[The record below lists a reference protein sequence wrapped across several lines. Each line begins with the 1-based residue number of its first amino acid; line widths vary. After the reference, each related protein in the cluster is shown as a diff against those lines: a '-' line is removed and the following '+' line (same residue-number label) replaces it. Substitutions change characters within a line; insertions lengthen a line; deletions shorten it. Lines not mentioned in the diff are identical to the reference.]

1 MPFIYTF
8 STGSTEVY
16 DASDYSGVDTLQA
29 VSEANQNK
37 INSVYN
43 INYQKIFAGPI
54 SSSTGLTIYD
64 SGNTKTVI
72 NVSADTF
79 GIAVD
84 NTNDLVAIVNT
95 SNGGAID
102 NIVVVVDASTNTVVN
117 TIDVGFNGSY
127 KGGIASDNNGYCY
140 VVGSESA
147 MTKVDIVNGVTAD
160 TINIGGTGQLNRKV
174 LFNGVS
180 NFIYVLNPV
189 SSVKSFD
196 ASDGSPLNTLSI
208 TANTTFFIFNPDK
221 EQIYLGSITGGTNNF
236 FIRTLNRNLTLIS
249 ETFIFSGASSAGEG
263 IDRIFGFYSTDT
275 QYLYVGD
282 IGSDS
287 ILVLTT

>member
-16 DASDYSGVDTLQA
+16 DASDYSAVDTLQS
-29 VSEANQNK
+29 VSQADENK

-72 NVSADTF
+72 NISADTF

-95 SNGGAID
+95 SNGSPID
-102 NIVVVVDASTNTVVN
+102 NIVVVVDASTNTVIN
-117 TIDVGFNGSY
+117 TIDVGFNNSY
-127 KGGIASDNNGYCY
+127 KGGIASNNNGYCY

-147 MTKVDIVNGVTAD
+147 MTKVDIVNGVTAA
-160 TINIGGTGQLNRKV
+160 TINIGGSSGDLNKKV

-180 NFIYVLNPV
+180 NIIYVLNPYL
-189 SSVKSFD
+189 SVKSFD
-196 ASDGSPLNTLSI
+196 ASGNTLLNTLSI
-208 TANTTFFIFNPDK
+208 TANTTFFVFNPDK
-221 EQIYLGSITGGTNNF
+221 EYIYLGNTTGGTNDF
-236 FIRTLNRNLTLIS
+236 IIRTLSKNLTLIS
-249 ETFIFSGASSAGEG
+249 QTLIFSGGVAPAF
-263 IDRIFGFYSTDT
+263 DTIFGFYSTDT

-282 IGSDS
+282 TESDS

>member
-8 STGSTEVY
+8 SSGSTEVY
-16 DASDYSGVDTLQA
+16 DASDYSTVDTLQA
-29 VSEANQNK
+29 VSEATNNK

-43 INYQKIFAGPI
+43 INYQKIFAGPTA
-54 SSSTGLTIYD
+54 SSTGLTIYD

-72 NVSADTF
+72 NISADTW

-95 SNGGAID
+95 SNGSPID
-102 NIVVVVDASTNTVVN
+102 NIVVVVDASSDNVVN
-117 TIDVGFNGSY
+117 TIDVGFNNSY

-147 MTKVDIVNGVTAD
+147 MTKVDIVNGVTAA
-160 TINIGGTGQLNRKV
+160 TINIGGLSGDLNKKV

-180 NFIYVLNPV
+180 NIIYVLNPY

-196 ASDGSPLNTLSI
+196 ASGNTLLNTLSI
-208 TANTTFFIFNPDK
+208 TGNTSFFVFNPDK
-221 EQIYLGSITGGTNNF
+221 EQIYVGNITGATDNF
-236 FIRTLNRNLTLIS
+236 VITTLSRNLTLIS
-249 ETFIFSGASSAGEG
+249 ETFIYSGATTSVEES
-263 IDRIFGFYSTDT
+263 IFGFYSTDT

-282 IGSDS
+282 VESDS

>member
-16 DASDYSGVDTLQA
+16 DASDYSSVDTLQQ
-29 VSEANQNK
+29 VSQADENK

-43 INYQKIFAGPI
+43 INYQKIFAGPA
-54 SSSTGLTIYD
+54 SNSTGLTIYD
-64 SGNTKTVI
+64 SGNTKSVI
-72 NVSADTF
+72 NISADTF

-102 NIVVVVDASTNTVVN
+102 NIVVVVDASSDTVVN
-117 TIDVGFNGSY
+117 TIDVGLDNSY

-140 VVGSESA
+140 VVGAEPI

-160 TINIGGTGQLNRKV
+160 TINIGGSSGDLNKKV

-180 NFIYVLNPV
+180 NFIYTLNPV
-189 SSVKSFD
+189 IGIKSFD
-196 ASDGSPLNTLSI
+196 ASDNSPLNNLSI
-208 TANTTFFIFNPDK
+208 TASTDFFVFNPDK
-221 EQIYLGSITGGTNNF
+221 EYIYLGNITGGTNNF
-236 FIRTLNRNLTLIS
+236 TITTINKNLSIIS
-249 ETFIFSGASSAGEG
+249 ETFIYSGASTGDSQLV
-263 IDRIFGFYSTDT
+263 FGFYSPDT

-282 IGSDS
+282 VNSDS

>member
-16 DASDYSGVDTLQA
+16 DASDYSAVDTLQQ
-29 VSEANQNK
+29 VSQADANK
-37 INSVYN
+37 IESVYN
-43 INYQKIFAGPI
+43 INYQKIFAGP
-54 SSSTGLTIYD
+54 SSSATGLTIYD

-72 NVSADTF
+72 NISADTF

-95 SNGGAID
+95 SNSGPID
-102 NIVVVVDASTNTVVN
+102 NIVVVVDASSDTVVN
-117 TIDVGFNGSY
+117 TVNVIDSY

-140 VVGSESA
+140 VVGAEPI

-160 TINIGGTGQLNRKV
+160 TINIGGSSGDLNKKV

-180 NFIYVLNPV
+180 NFIYVFNPV
-189 SSVKSFD
+189 SGVKSFD
-196 ASDGSPLNTLSI
+196 ASDNSLLNTLSI
-208 TANTTFFIFNPDK
+208 TANTDFFVFNPDK
-221 EQIYLGSITGGTNNF
+221 EYIYLGNMTGGTNDF
-236 FIRTLNRNLTLIS
+236 IIRTLSKNLTLIS
-249 ETFIFSGASSAGEG
+249 ETFIFSGAIPSEG
-263 IDRIFGFYSTDT
+263 YTFGFYSPDT

-282 IGSDS
+282 VNSDS

>member
-16 DASDYSGVDTLQA
+16 DASDYSSVDTLQQ
-29 VSEANQNK
+29 VSQADVNK
-37 INSVYN
+37 IESVYN

-54 SSSTGLTIYD
+54 SNSTGLTIYD
-64 SGNTKTVI
+64 SGNTKSVI
-72 NVSADTF
+72 NISADTF

-95 SNGGAID
+95 SNNGPID
-102 NIVVVVDASTNTVVN
+102 DIVVVVDASSDTVVS
-117 TIDVGFNGSY
+117 TIDVGLDNSY

-160 TINIGGTGQLNRKV
+160 TINIGGSSGDLNKKV

-180 NFIYVLNPV
+180 NIIYVLNPY

-196 ASDGSPLNTLSI
+196 ASGNTLLNTLSI
-208 TANTTFFIFNPDK
+208 TGNTSFFVFNPDK
-221 EQIYLGSITGGTNNF
+221 EQIYVGNITGATDNF
-236 FIRTLNRNLTLIS
+236 VITTLSRNLTLIS
-249 ETFIFSGASSAGEG
+249 ETFIYSGATTSVEES
-263 IDRIFGFYSTDT
+263 IFGFYSTDT

-282 IGSDS
+282 VESDS